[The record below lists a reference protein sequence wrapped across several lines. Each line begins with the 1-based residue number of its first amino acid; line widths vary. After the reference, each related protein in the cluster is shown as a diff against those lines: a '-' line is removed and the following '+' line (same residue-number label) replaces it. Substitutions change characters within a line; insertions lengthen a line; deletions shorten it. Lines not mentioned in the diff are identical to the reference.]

1 MRILIT
7 GGAGFIGSHLAE
19 NFLSKGNQVAILD
32 NFASGKRRNL
42 EGLEQSLTIHEGD
55 IRNSELVDSLVSNSD
70 VIIHLAAAL
79 GVKTI
84 LASPIES
91 ISTNIHGSEIVLNS
105 AQKFN
110 KRIVIAST
118 SEVYGKN
125 PKQPLSETDDRVVGA
140 PQKIR
145 WTYSDSKAIEEATAH
160 AMYRESGLKVTTIRF
175 FNTVGPRQASNYGMV
190 IPNFV
195 VSALRNEPIRIYG
208 DGEQTRVFCHVSD
221 ATRAVM
227 SLLENDASIGEVFNV
242 GGIEEIS
249 MNGLAQRVIKTIN
262 STSTLTHVAYE
273 DAYLDG
279 FEDMQRRVPDIS
291 KIRNF
296 CGWEPQINLDQI
308 ISSVAKEMSKDI

>member
-1 MRILIT
+1 
-7 GGAGFIGSHLAE
+7 
-19 NFLSKGNQVAILD
+19 
-32 NFASGKRRNL
+32 
-42 EGLEQSLTIHEGD
+42 
-55 IRNSELVDSLVSNSD
+55 VDSLVSNCD

-84 LASPIES
+84 LESPIES

-195 VSALRNEPIRIYG
+195 ASALRNEPIRIYG

-249 MNGLAQRVIKTIN
+249 MNGLAQRVIETIN

-296 CGWEPQINLDQI
+296 CGWEPQINLDRI

>member
-19 NFLSKGNQVAILD
+19 NFLSEDNQVAILD

-42 EGLEQSLTIHEGD
+42 EGLEQSLTVHEGD

-84 LASPIES
+84 LESPIES

-160 AMYRESGLKVTTIRF
+160 AMFRENGLKVTTIRF

-195 VSALRNEPIRIYG
+195 ASALRNEPIRIYG

-249 MNGLAQRVIKTIN
+249 MNGLAHRVIEAID